1 MDNYVAFWAS
11 VTIVKMSHNAA
22 FTKGMKTLCNGGCI
36 YQVTFANRTQDVG
49 GQLDKVYQAL

>member
-1 MDNYVAFWAS
+1 MVYRHLHIFKTPFGNANYVL
-11 VTIVKMSHNAA
+11 T
-22 FTKGMKTLCNGGCI
+22 GMKTLCNGGCI